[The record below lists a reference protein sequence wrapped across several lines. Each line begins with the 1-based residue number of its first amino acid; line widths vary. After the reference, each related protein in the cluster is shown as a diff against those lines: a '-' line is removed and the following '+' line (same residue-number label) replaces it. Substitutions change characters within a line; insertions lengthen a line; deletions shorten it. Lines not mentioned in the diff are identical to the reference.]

1 MDSPGSRPAEGHR
14 WRRRRTDW
22 YYIAGRGA
30 HGSQF
35 IRASRTNCQPAESSG
50 MTGKGANQQEQ
61 IPCPQCGRHVQ
72 RRNMKKHQRSQHDR
86 VRRRRHACPFCL
98 PEVHKTYSTFQDWKN
113 HLHTTHD
120 QCLGDDDPLDREEY
134 AAGFKLDRWERFHHI
149 EGDENDRAYQR
160 IATLRKH
167 YGPYQGGVKGEPPG
181 APSTIRIPHTKGT
194 TPDREVVPA
203 ESEFAGSDQ
212 DGSDQEEGEITQT
225 EGEGSGT
232 FTQMRPRDS
241 DSGSDEATPG
251 RESWRSARGQELEV
265 LSTPRPRGRGK
276 RRPERR
282 EGAAKRPRVESSS
295 SDRRDGS
302 EESRSGGGRDR
313 PGRCSQRAARPSTP
327 PRRPIP
333 ASVSPRRSPRLTKSA
348 VQDLRSL
355 PLTTKGGRRTAHS
368 RSVSGDERGQGP
380 RRSSLS
386 SSDHGR
392 SSRGRRSQSREPT
405 PPQLRDFDVG
415 DFTVVSHT
423 TDSFT
428 FASQHHFFPGWVRV
442 VSAHSADRV
451 RSVPCDHDAEEER
464 RVKQKVRRGVEPPE
478 VRRFLRQELL
488 TKVGHSWWNRP
499 RVYRYD
505 RDEERE
511 PMQSLR
517 SVVVVPQG
525 QEQQELSPAVPGGR
539 TTLLGPVASPVTSLP
554 HTPGRDIV
562 VIGSSEESPRTRE
575 GRLAAATLEQ
585 AMGRRSVAEAIR
597 PIRERAVASSSSAG
611 GTITREM
618 VAEACDTLVQERHPA
633 SPPVWPESDRSPTE
647 DQPVEEKREA
657 GVLAEPP
664 TPQRKLASTPAPQGD
679 GSPGGKERKPE
690 SALFS
695 PSPVVGQEQAPS
707 VCSRVLETEASESDA
722 DDEPGRKE
730 DPPRRGA
737 RLAGEMEDDPEAAG
751 TDQEEAAG
759 AEPPSAQLELAILNG
774 LDISSLPAL
783 RDLSTGARTTVHI
796 PWPPVGLERTTPE
809 WRRRASQA
817 MAFLLGGRGGEHYA
831 SWDSALRQ
839 RPECRLDAPDITTD
853 GGMWTARMHNSTV
866 GRVLDGLVSARAT
879 GNREPEGMNEILRN
893 IPPRRAVLPVPEP
906 TRASPRADGT
916 FPETGD

>member
-1 MDSPGSRPAEGHR
+1 M
-14 WRRRRTDW
+14 
-22 YYIAGRGA
+22 
-30 HGSQF
+30 
-35 IRASRTNCQPAESSG
+35 
-50 MTGKGANQQEQ
+50 
-61 IPCPQCGRHVQ
+61 
-72 RRNMKKHQRSQHDR
+72 
-86 VRRRRHACPFCL
+86 
-98 PEVHKTYSTFQDWKN
+98 
-113 HLHTTHD
+113 
-120 QCLGDDDPLDREEY
+120 
-134 AAGFKLDRWERFHHI
+134 
-149 EGDENDRAYQR
+149 
-160 IATLRKH
+160 
-167 YGPYQGGVKGEPPG
+167 
-181 APSTIRIPHTKGT
+181 
-194 TPDREVVPA
+194 
-203 ESEFAGSDQ
+203 
-212 DGSDQEEGEITQT
+212 
-225 EGEGSGT
+225 
-232 FTQMRPRDS
+232 
-241 DSGSDEATPG
+241 
-251 RESWRSARGQELEV
+251 V

-348 VQDLRSL
+348 VQGLRSL

-380 RRSSLS
+380 SRSSLS

-405 PPQLRDFDVG
+405 PPQLRNFDVG

-442 VSAHSADRV
+442 VSAHSGDRV
-451 RSVPCDHDAEEER
+451 RGIPCDHDAEEER
-464 RVKQKVRRGVEPPE
+464 RVKQRVRRGVEPPE

-505 RDEERE
+505 RDDERE

-539 TTLLGPVASPVTSLP
+539 MTLVGPVASPVTSLP
-554 HTPGRDIV
+554 HTPSRDIV
-562 VIGSSEESPRTRE
+562 VIGSNRGP
-575 GRLAAATLEQ
+575 
-585 AMGRRSVAEAIR
+585 M
-597 PIRERAVASSSSAG
+597 
-611 GTITREM
+611 
-618 VAEACDTLVQERHPA
+618 
-633 SPPVWPESDRSPTE
+633 E
-647 DQPVEEKREA
+647 DQPAEQREA

-679 GSPGGKERKPE
+679 GSPRGTERKPE

-695 PSPVVGQEQAPS
+695 PSPVVGQEQAPP
-707 VCSRVLETEASESDA
+707 VCSRVPETESSESDA
-722 DDEPGRKE
+722 GDEPGQKE
-730 DPPRRGA
+730 DPPHRGA

-751 TDQEEAAG
+751 TDQEEAGG

-783 RDLSTGARTTVHI
+783 RDLSTGAGTTVHI
-796 PWPPVGLERTTPE
+796 LWPPVGLERATPE

-906 TRASPRADGT
+906 TRASPRADGA

>member
-61 IPCPQCGRHVQ
+61 VPCPQCGKRVQ
-72 RRNMKKHQRSQHDR
+72 RRNLRKHERSQHDG

-120 QCLGDDDPLDREEY
+120 QCLEDDDPLDREEY

-167 YGPYQGGVKGEPPG
+167 YGPYQGEVKGEPPG

-203 ESEFAGSDQ
+203 ESEFAGSNQ

-241 DSGSDEATPG
+241 DSGFDETTPG
-251 RESWRSARGQELEV
+251 RESWRSARGQELVV
-265 LSTPRPRGRGK
+265 LSTPRPWGRGK

-386 SSDHGR
+386 SSDHRR

-405 PPQLRDFDVG
+405 PPQLRNFDVG

-442 VSAHSADRV
+442 VIAHSGDRV
-451 RSVPCDHDAEEER
+451 RGIPCDHDAEEER
-464 RVKQKVRRGVEPPE
+464 
-478 VRRFLRQELL
+478 
-488 TKVGHSWWNRP
+488 
-499 RVYRYD
+499 
-505 RDEERE
+505 
-511 PMQSLR
+511 
-517 SVVVVPQG
+517 
-525 QEQQELSPAVPGGR
+525 
-539 TTLLGPVASPVTSLP
+539 
-554 HTPGRDIV
+554 
-562 VIGSSEESPRTRE
+562 
-575 GRLAAATLEQ
+575 
-585 AMGRRSVAEAIR
+585 
-597 PIRERAVASSSSAG
+597 
-611 GTITREM
+611 
-618 VAEACDTLVQERHPA
+618 
-633 SPPVWPESDRSPTE
+633 
-647 DQPVEEKREA
+647 
-657 GVLAEPP
+657 
-664 TPQRKLASTPAPQGD
+664 
-679 GSPGGKERKPE
+679 
-690 SALFS
+690 
-695 PSPVVGQEQAPS
+695 
-707 VCSRVLETEASESDA
+707 
-722 DDEPGRKE
+722 
-730 DPPRRGA
+730 
-737 RLAGEMEDDPEAAG
+737 
-751 TDQEEAAG
+751 
-759 AEPPSAQLELAILNG
+759 
-774 LDISSLPAL
+774 
-783 RDLSTGARTTVHI
+783 
-796 PWPPVGLERTTPE
+796 
-809 WRRRASQA
+809 
-817 MAFLLGGRGGEHYA
+817 
-831 SWDSALRQ
+831 
-839 RPECRLDAPDITTD
+839 
-853 GGMWTARMHNSTV
+853 
-866 GRVLDGLVSARAT
+866 
-879 GNREPEGMNEILRN
+879 
-893 IPPRRAVLPVPEP
+893 
-906 TRASPRADGT
+906 
-916 FPETGD
+916 

>member
-1 MDSPGSRPAEGHR
+1 M
-14 WRRRRTDW
+14 
-22 YYIAGRGA
+22 
-30 HGSQF
+30 
-35 IRASRTNCQPAESSG
+35 
-50 MTGKGANQQEQ
+50 
-61 IPCPQCGRHVQ
+61 
-72 RRNMKKHQRSQHDR
+72 
-86 VRRRRHACPFCL
+86 
-98 PEVHKTYSTFQDWKN
+98 
-113 HLHTTHD
+113 
-120 QCLGDDDPLDREEY
+120 
-134 AAGFKLDRWERFHHI
+134 
-149 EGDENDRAYQR
+149 
-160 IATLRKH
+160 
-167 YGPYQGGVKGEPPG
+167 
-181 APSTIRIPHTKGT
+181 
-194 TPDREVVPA
+194 
-203 ESEFAGSDQ
+203 
-212 DGSDQEEGEITQT
+212 
-225 EGEGSGT
+225 
-232 FTQMRPRDS
+232 
-241 DSGSDEATPG
+241 
-251 RESWRSARGQELEV
+251 
-265 LSTPRPRGRGK
+265 
-276 RRPERR
+276 
-282 EGAAKRPRVESSS
+282 
-295 SDRRDGS
+295 
-302 EESRSGGGRDR
+302 
-313 PGRCSQRAARPSTP
+313 
-327 PRRPIP
+327 
-333 ASVSPRRSPRLTKSA
+333 
-348 VQDLRSL
+348 
-355 PLTTKGGRRTAHS
+355 
-368 RSVSGDERGQGP
+368 
-380 RRSSLS
+380 
-386 SSDHGR
+386 
-392 SSRGRRSQSREPT
+392 
-405 PPQLRDFDVG
+405 
-415 DFTVVSHT
+415 
-423 TDSFT
+423 
-428 FASQHHFFPGWVRV
+428 
-442 VSAHSADRV
+442 VSAHSGDRV
-451 RSVPCDHDAEEER
+451 RGIPCDHDAEEER
-464 RVKQKVRRGVEPPE
+464 RVKQRVRRGVEPPE

-539 TTLLGPVASPVTSLP
+539 MTLVGPVASPVTLLP

-597 PIRERAVASSSSAG
+597 PIRERAFASSSSAG
-611 GTITREM
+611 GTIRREM

-633 SPPVWPESDRSPTE
+633 SPPVWPESNRGPIE
-647 DQPVEEKREA
+647 DQPAEQREA
-657 GVLAEPP
+657 RVLAEPP

-679 GSPGGKERKPE
+679 GSPGGTERKPE

-707 VCSRVLETEASESDA
+707 VCSRVPETEASESDA
-722 DDEPGRKE
+722 DDEPGQKE

-751 TDQEEAAG
+751 TDQEEAGG

-796 PWPPVGLERTTPE
+796 PWPPVGLERATPE

-906 TRASPRADGT
+906 TRASPRADGA

>member
-1 MDSPGSRPAEGHR
+1 
-14 WRRRRTDW
+14 
-22 YYIAGRGA
+22 
-30 HGSQF
+30 
-35 IRASRTNCQPAESSG
+35 
-50 MTGKGANQQEQ
+50 
-61 IPCPQCGRHVQ
+61 
-72 RRNMKKHQRSQHDR
+72 MKKHQRSQHDG

-98 PEVHKTYSTFQDWKN
+98 PGVHKTYSTFQDWKN
-113 HLHTTHD
+113 HLHTTHG

-149 EGDENDRAYQR
+149 EGDEDDRAYQR

-241 DSGSDEATPG
+241 DSGSDETTPG
-251 RESWRSARGQELEV
+251 RESWRSARGQELVV

-313 PGRCSQRAARPSTP
+313 PGRGSQRAARPSTP

-405 PPQLRDFDVG
+405 PPQLRGFDVG

-451 RSVPCDHDAEEER
+451 RSVPCEHDAEEER

-525 QEQQELSPAVPGGR
+525 QEQQELSPAVPGGG
-539 TTLLGPVASPVTSLP
+539 TTLLGPVASPVASLP

-611 GTITREM
+611 RTITREM

-647 DQPVEEKREA
+647 DQPVEEKGEA

-707 VCSRVLETEASESDA
+707 VCSRVPETEASERTTSQA
-722 DDEPGRKE
+722 GRK
-730 DPPRRGA
+730 
-737 RLAGEMEDDPEAAG
+737 
-751 TDQEEAAG
+751 
-759 AEPPSAQLELAILNG
+759 I
-774 LDISSLPAL
+774 
-783 RDLSTGARTTVHI
+783 
-796 PWPPVGLERTTPE
+796 
-809 WRRRASQA
+809 
-817 MAFLLGGRGGEHYA
+817 
-831 SWDSALRQ
+831 
-839 RPECRLDAPDITTD
+839 
-853 GGMWTARMHNSTV
+853 
-866 GRVLDGLVSARAT
+866 
-879 GNREPEGMNEILRN
+879 
-893 IPPRRAVLPVPEP
+893 RRAVGRDLQGRWRTIRKRRGPIRRKRQGRSHRQHNWSWPSLMDWTFRPSRRSVICLRGPGPRFTSRGRRSGWSGPPRSGDEGRP
-906 TRASPRADGT
+906 RPWHSSWVDEGVNITRAGT
-916 FPETGD
+916 APCDNDQSAASMPLTSQRTEECGPPVCTIVRSVGC

>member
-35 IRASRTNCQPAESSG
+35 IRASRTNCQPAESRG
-50 MTGKGANQQEQ
+50 MTGKGANPQEQ

-72 RRNMKKHQRSQHDR
+72 RRNMKKHQRSQHDG

-98 PEVHKTYSTFQDWKN
+98 PGVHKTYSTFQDWKN
-113 HLHTTHD
+113 HLHTTHG

-149 EGDENDRAYQR
+149 EGDEDDRAYQR

-241 DSGSDEATPG
+241 DSGSDETTPG
-251 RESWRSARGQELEV
+251 RESWRSARGQELVV

-313 PGRCSQRAARPSTP
+313 PGRGSQRAARPSTP

-405 PPQLRDFDVG
+405 PPQLRGFDVG

-451 RSVPCDHDAEEER
+451 RSVPCEHDAEEER

-562 VIGSSEESPRTRE
+562 VIGSSEESRGRGRDGWQRRHWNRRWGGAAWRKPYDPSGSEQSPRRRQQGEPSRGKWWPRPATPSSRKGTPPPHLCGPRATGALQRTSRWKRRE
-575 GRLAAATLEQ
+575 RPESWQNLLPRSGSWHRRPHRRGTDPPEERSGSRSRPCSAPAPSSGRSRHHPCAAACPRPRHQRVMRTTSQ
-585 AMGRRSVAEAIR
+585 AGRKIRRAVGRDLQGRWRTIRKRRGPIRRKRQGRSHRQHNWSWPSLMDWTFRPSRRSVICLRGPGPRFTSRGRRSGWSGPPRSGDEGR
-597 PIRERAVASSSSAG
+597 PRPWRSSWVDEG
-611 GTITREM
+611 VNITR
-618 VAEACDTLVQERHPA
+618 AGTAPCDNDQSAA
-633 SPPVWPESDRSPTE
+633 SMPLTSQRTEECGPPVCTIVRS
-647 DQPVEEKREA
+647 
-657 GVLAEPP
+657 
-664 TPQRKLASTPAPQGD
+664 
-679 GSPGGKERKPE
+679 
-690 SALFS
+690 
-695 PSPVVGQEQAPS
+695 VG
-707 VCSRVLETEASESDA
+707 C
-722 DDEPGRKE
+722 
-730 DPPRRGA
+730 
-737 RLAGEMEDDPEAAG
+737 
-751 TDQEEAAG
+751 
-759 AEPPSAQLELAILNG
+759 
-774 LDISSLPAL
+774 
-783 RDLSTGARTTVHI
+783 
-796 PWPPVGLERTTPE
+796 
-809 WRRRASQA
+809 
-817 MAFLLGGRGGEHYA
+817 
-831 SWDSALRQ
+831 
-839 RPECRLDAPDITTD
+839 
-853 GGMWTARMHNSTV
+853 
-866 GRVLDGLVSARAT
+866 
-879 GNREPEGMNEILRN
+879 
-893 IPPRRAVLPVPEP
+893 
-906 TRASPRADGT
+906 
-916 FPETGD
+916 

>member
-1 MDSPGSRPAEGHR
+1 
-14 WRRRRTDW
+14 
-22 YYIAGRGA
+22 
-30 HGSQF
+30 
-35 IRASRTNCQPAESSG
+35 

-72 RRNMKKHQRSQHDR
+72 RRNMKKHQRSQHDG

-113 HLHTTHD
+113 HLHTTHG

-167 YGPYQGGVKGEPPG
+167 YGTY
-181 APSTIRIPHTKGT
+181 
-194 TPDREVVPA
+194 
-203 ESEFAGSDQ
+203 
-212 DGSDQEEGEITQT
+212 QEEGEITQT

-251 RESWRSARGQELEV
+251 RESWRSARGQELVV

-282 EGAAKRPRVESSS
+282 EGAAKRPRVESSL

-313 PGRCSQRAARPSTP
+313 PGRGSQRAARPSTP

-405 PPQLRDFDVG
+405 PPQLRGFDVG

-575 GRLAAATLEQ
+575 GRLAAATLDQ

-611 GTITREM
+611 RTITREM

-647 DQPVEEKREA
+647 DQPVEEKGEA

-707 VCSRVLETEASESDA
+707 VCSRVPETEASESDA

>member
-1 MDSPGSRPAEGHR
+1 M
-14 WRRRRTDW
+14 
-22 YYIAGRGA
+22 
-30 HGSQF
+30 
-35 IRASRTNCQPAESSG
+35 
-50 MTGKGANQQEQ
+50 
-61 IPCPQCGRHVQ
+61 
-72 RRNMKKHQRSQHDR
+72 
-86 VRRRRHACPFCL
+86 
-98 PEVHKTYSTFQDWKN
+98 
-113 HLHTTHD
+113 
-120 QCLGDDDPLDREEY
+120 
-134 AAGFKLDRWERFHHI
+134 
-149 EGDENDRAYQR
+149 
-160 IATLRKH
+160 
-167 YGPYQGGVKGEPPG
+167 
-181 APSTIRIPHTKGT
+181 
-194 TPDREVVPA
+194 PA

-241 DSGSDEATPG
+241 DSGSDETTPG
-251 RESWRSARGQELEV
+251 RESWRSARGQELVV

-313 PGRCSQRAARPSTP
+313 PGRGSQRAARPSTP

-333 ASVSPRRSPRLTKSA
+333 ASVSPRRSPRLTKSV

-405 PPQLRDFDVG
+405 PPQLRGFDVG

-451 RSVPCDHDAEEER
+451 RSVPCEHDAEEER

-611 GTITREM
+611 RTITREM

-647 DQPVEEKREA
+647 DQPVEEKGEA

-664 TPQRKLASTPAPQGD
+664 TPQRKLARTA
-679 GSPGGKERKPE
+679 GGRI
-690 SALFS
+690 
-695 PSPVVGQEQAPS
+695 
-707 VCSRVLETEASESDA
+707 
-722 DDEPGRKE
+722 
-730 DPPRRGA
+730 PRRK
-737 RLAGEMEDDPEAAG
+737 
-751 TDQEEAAG
+751 G
-759 AEPPSAQLELAILNG
+759 AEAG
-774 LDISSLPAL
+774 V
-783 RDLSTGARTTVHI
+783 G
-796 PWPPVGLERTTPE
+796 PVQPQP
-809 WRRRASQA
+809 RRRAGA
-817 MAFLLGGRGGEHYA
+817 GT
-831 SWDSALRQ
+831 
-839 RPECRLDAPDITTD
+839 I
-853 GGMWTARMHNSTV
+853 
-866 GRVLDGLVSARAT
+866 RVQ
-879 GNREPEGMNEILRN
+879 
-893 IPPRRAVLPVPEP
+893 
-906 TRASPRADGT
+906 PRARDRGIR
-916 FPETGD
+916 E

>member
-50 MTGKGANQQEQ
+50 MTGKGANQREQ
-61 IPCPQCGRHVQ
+61 VPCPKCGKHVQ
-72 RRNMKKHQRSQHDR
+72 RRNLKKHQRSQHDG
-86 VRRRRHACPFCL
+86 VRRRRHACPFCK
-98 PEVHKTYSTFQDWKN
+98 PGVHKTYSTFQDWKN

-120 QCLGDDDPLDREEY
+120 QCLEDDDPLDREEY

-149 EGDENDRAYQR
+149 ERDENDRAYQR

-167 YGPYQGGVKGEPPG
+167 YGPYQGEVKGEPPG
-181 APSTIRIPHTKGT
+181 TPSTIRIPHTKGM

-212 DGSDQEEGEITQT
+212 VGSDQEEGEITQT

-241 DSGSDEATPG
+241 DSRSDETTPG
-251 RESWRSARGQELEV
+251 RESWRSARGQELVV

-282 EGAAKRPRVESSS
+282 EGAAKRPRVESSL

-348 VQDLRSL
+348 VQGLRSL
-355 PLTTKGGRRTAHS
+355 PLTTKGGRRMAHS

-380 RRSSLS
+380 SRSSLS

-405 PPQLRDFDVG
+405 PPQLRNFDMG

-442 VSAHSADRV
+442 VSAHSGDRV
-451 RSVPCDHDAEEER
+451 RGIPCDHDVEEER
-464 RVKQKVRRGVEPPE
+464 RVKQRVRRGVEPPE

-499 RVYRYD
+499 RVYL
-505 RDEERE
+505 
-511 PMQSLR
+511 LR
-517 SVVVVPQG
+517 Q
-525 QEQQELSPAVPGGR
+525 
-539 TTLLGPVASPVTSLP
+539 
-554 HTPGRDIV
+554 
-562 VIGSSEESPRTRE
+562 
-575 GRLAAATLEQ
+575 
-585 AMGRRSVAEAIR
+585 GRRAGADAVTPVRRGCTPR
-597 PIRERAVASSSSAG
+597 PRATGV
-611 GTITREM
+611 
-618 VAEACDTLVQERHPA
+618 
-633 SPPVWPESDRSPTE
+633 ES
-647 DQPVEEKREA
+647 
-657 GVLAEPP
+657 
-664 TPQRKLASTPAPQGD
+664 
-679 GSPGGKERKPE
+679 
-690 SALFS
+690 
-695 PSPVVGQEQAPS
+695 
-707 VCSRVLETEASESDA
+707 
-722 DDEPGRKE
+722 
-730 DPPRRGA
+730 RGA
-737 RLAGEMEDDPEAAG
+737 RRQDDAGGASRVPGHVAAPYPG
-751 TDQEEAAG
+751 
-759 AEPPSAQLELAILNG
+759 P
-774 LDISSLPAL
+774 
-783 RDLSTGARTTVHI
+783 
-796 PWPPVGLERTTPE
+796 
-809 WRRRASQA
+809 
-817 MAFLLGGRGGEHYA
+817 
-831 SWDSALRQ
+831 
-839 RPECRLDAPDITTD
+839 
-853 GGMWTARMHNSTV
+853 
-866 GRVLDGLVSARAT
+866 
-879 GNREPEGMNEILRN
+879 
-893 IPPRRAVLPVPEP
+893 
-906 TRASPRADGT
+906 
-916 FPETGD
+916 